1 MSKNISNTGLD
12 DEGSKH
18 LIVAK
23 TWFTELS
30 IGKDSHGLAMIY
42 QELTR
47 KIRKSWNFTKVGF
60 RWGSMKVPIRIC
72 TLKKRQVLI
81 RVMKGG
87 GRMCKWQPI
96 GPSIHLQ
103 IPSNF
108 QQGMKMK
115 RDRCLLKPIGQNPSL
130 SGRNCKCLQATFPQ
144 LTLLLQQRFLC
155 KKSKT
160 QIIES

>member
-96 GPSIHLQ
+96 GPSIHPSTYKSLQ
-103 IPSNF
+103 ISSRAWKWKGLAVYWNQLGKIHPFLAETANAFKRLFPS
-108 QQGMKMK
+108 
-115 RDRCLLKPIGQNPSL
+115 
-130 SGRNCKCLQATFPQ
+130 
-144 LTLLLQQRFLC
+144 
-155 KKSKT
+155 
-160 QIIES
+160 